1 LHTVQ
6 STERS
11 SSENNASGDLPEGAQ
26 KVIVTRPGLPG
37 EMLAEVARYA
47 TVVTHEEDSPPDI
60 SVLAEMAADAD
71 ICLCV
76 NGDPL
81 NDELFSRC
89 PSLRLVALASVGYD
103 SVDVDAAG
111 RRGIAVTNTPGVLD
125 EATADLA
132 FGLLLAARR
141 RIVEANRYVAR
152 GDWNSTSLSL
162 FVGRDVHST
171 RIGIV
176 GYGAIGK
183 AVARRAAGFGMEVVH
198 HSRSVA
204 SDELSTWMPLEEL
217 LATSDVVSLHVPLTP
232 ETQGMIGAAELALM
246 KPTATLVNT
255 ARGAVV
261 DEAALVA
268 ALRDGRLGS
277 AGIDVQ
283 QVEPNPDTGNPLL
296 HLDNCVVLP
305 HIGSATEAARAAMVD
320 LAASNALACLT
331 GAPLLTPVGGKEEPV
346 TN

>member
-1 LHTVQ
+1 
-6 STERS
+6 
-11 SSENNASGDLPEGAQ
+11 
-26 KVIVTRPGLPG
+26 VTRPGLPG
-37 EMLAEVARYA
+37 KMLSELSRSASVVVHEQDAPPSVDALAE
-47 TVVTHEEDSPPDI
+47 
-60 SVLAEMAADAD
+60 LAADAD
-71 ICLCV
+71 ICLGV
-76 NGDPL
+76 NGDPF
-81 NDELFSRC
+81 NDELFARC
-89 PSLRLVALASVGYD
+89 PSLRLVAIASAGYD
-103 SVDVDAAG
+103 SIDVEAAE
-111 RRGIAVTNTPGVLD
+111 RRGVAVTNAPGVLD

-141 RIVEANRYVAR
+141 RIVEANRYVQA
-152 GDWNSTSLSL
+152 GEWNSTSLSL

-171 RIGIV
+171 QIGIV

-183 AVARRAAGFGMEVVH
+183 AVARRAAGFGMQVVH
-198 HSRSVA
+198 HSRTRE
-204 SDELSTWMPLEEL
+204 SDELSTWVPLEEL
-217 LATSDVVSLHVPLTP
+217 LAGSDVVSLHVPLTP
-232 ETQGMIGAAELALM
+232 ETRGMIGAEQLRSM

-261 DEAALVA
+261 DEAALVT
-268 ALRDGRLGS
+268 ALREGWIGS

-283 QVEPNPDTGNPLL
+283 AVEPNPDTSNPLL

-346 TN
+346 TS